1 MADATNNSIEII
13 LVRMEGKIDRQADR
27 IARYESDIT
36 GLRSRIHD
44 MANEVTPIT
53 MLNLPERI
61 RTADKLN
68 ADVEARITAIENIE
82 QRRLGAASLA
92 KLLYGIMGAVGV
104 GGVAAVVR
112 FLQVGHI

>member
-27 IARYESDIT
+27 IARYETDIT
-36 GLRSRIHD
+36 GMRSRIHD
-44 MANEVTPIT
+44 MANEITPIT

-61 RTADKLN
+61 RVADKLN

-82 QRRLGAASLA
+82 QRRLGAASTVKVLWA
-92 KLLYGIMGAVGV
+92 IMGAVGI
-104 GGVAAVVR
+104 GGVAAVLR
-112 FLQVGHI
+112 IFQVGV